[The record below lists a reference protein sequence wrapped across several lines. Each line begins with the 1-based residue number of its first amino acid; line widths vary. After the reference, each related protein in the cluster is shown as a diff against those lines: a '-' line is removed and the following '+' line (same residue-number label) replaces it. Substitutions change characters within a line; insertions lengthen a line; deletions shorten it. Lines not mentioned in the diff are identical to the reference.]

1 MRGKCHCHHA
11 GRRGHR
17 RRRRTTRGLPLRK
30 TLRPRHQG
38 RQREHGVEHRRA
50 AHRAPTT
57 SATPDRPDGALAR
70 VRRHG
75 MPRRPPWHGAP
86 LHAYAPQAS
95 RVSLPAPV
103 TTAMAVMA
111 VMRAMPCPLSRR
123 VCAHRHRSGL
133 SIDGQTAARQRMPR
147 LRAIPAA
154 RGAAYGVKSIALH
167 GSVPRL
173 VDDEL
178 IVAHRPQHANRTA
191 PQNLHR
197 FGSPPSRYAIS
208 LRGRTPQKRRRPK
221 SPSFHLSCRGGPAH
235 RVIAESGRRD
245 TRELIP
251 STLR

>member
-17 RRRRTTRGLPLRK
+17 RRRRTARGLPLRK

-57 SATPDRPDGALAR
+57 SATRDRPDGALAR
-70 VRRHG
+70 IRH
-75 MPRRPPWHGAP
+75 HAAP
-86 LHAYAPQAS
+86 LHAYVPQAS

-103 TTAMAVMA
+103 TTVMAVMAVMA

-133 SIDGQTAARQRMPR
+133 SIDRQSAARQRMPR

-154 RGAAYGVKSIALH
+154 RGAAYGVKSIAVH

-173 VDDEL
+173 VDDGL
-178 IVAHRPQHANRTA
+178 IVAHRAQHANRTA

-208 LRGRTPQKRRRPK
+208 LRGRTPKKRRRPK